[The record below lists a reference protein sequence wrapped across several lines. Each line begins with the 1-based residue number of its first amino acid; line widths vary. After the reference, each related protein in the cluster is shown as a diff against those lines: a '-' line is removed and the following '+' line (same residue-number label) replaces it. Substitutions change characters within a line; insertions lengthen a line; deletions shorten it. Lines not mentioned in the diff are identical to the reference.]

1 MEMIFGDLNKKE
13 VKKVE
18 KIADKV
24 DALEDW
30 AAAFSD
36 DELRAALDAGAI
48 TFHEGKIGGAWPR
61 IVER

>member
-1 MEMIFGDLNKKE
+1 MSLMEMIFGDLNKKE

-36 DELRAALDAGAI
+36 D
-48 TFHEGKIGGAWPR
+48 
-61 IVER
+61 

>member
-1 MEMIFGDLNKKE
+1 MGAQ
-13 VKKVE
+13 VE
-18 KIADKV
+18 AEREAIGFYPADGG
-24 DALEDW
+24 L
-30 AAAFSD
+30 FRGSD